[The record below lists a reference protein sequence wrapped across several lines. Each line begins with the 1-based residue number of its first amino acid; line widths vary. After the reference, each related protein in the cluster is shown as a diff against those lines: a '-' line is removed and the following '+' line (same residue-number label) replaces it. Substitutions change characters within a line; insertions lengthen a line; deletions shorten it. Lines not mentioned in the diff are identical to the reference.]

1 MARPSRPDEP
11 HAAGLFAVS
20 AGIPLGRRRILSIL
34 ATAGLAA
41 GAIGRTF
48 ADPARFGDPPDAG
61 GWGSFTSSFPSQ
73 FVQVDDARV
82 LIAGAGVIRRRA
94 RIAHRGAV
102 PRRSRVH
109 RPCPG
114 LPLQFR
120 SHDGSGR
127 RRIVDAAA
135 LRTPR
140 LTGRLGSV
148 LRHPPGTPGQ
158 LDNLRRARS
167 GVLRCGSRSRYFL
180 VRHRITGRR
189 APLSQS
195 RRRSGRRVDVHFC
208 G

>member
-1 MARPSRPDEP
+1 MRWRPRLDEP
-11 HAAGLFAVS
+11 RAAGLFAVS
-20 AGIPLGRRRILSIL
+20 AGIPLGRRRIL
-34 ATAGLAA
+34 AAVGLAA
-41 GAIGRTF
+41 GAIRRTF

-61 GWGSFTSSFPSQ
+61 GGGSFTSSFPPK
-73 FVQVDDARV
+73 FVQIDDARILV
-82 LIAGAGVIRRRA
+82 AGAGVIRRRA
-94 RIAHRGAV
+94 RIAHRGSV
-102 PRRSRVH
+102 PRRSGIH

-140 LTGRLGSV
+140 LAGGLGSV

-158 LDNLRRARS
+158 LDNLGRARS

-189 APLSQS
+189 APLSRS